1 MNKKIERAKITF
13 EKKAKAIHG
22 DKYDYSE
29 VEYIKSSI
37 KVKIKCK
44 KCQTEFWQ
52 TPNNHLNG
60 QGCPKCKLYKLKYNQ
75 QKTFDDFVA
84 DAIKIHGDIYKY
96 IKNTYDGAKHK
107 MKILCKKCNKYFYQ
121 TPDKHLIGHGCPK
134 CSVELSH
141 KKQLKSRDQFLIEA
155 KQVHNDKYDYSMVEY
170 LGRNVPILVKC
181 NECGQIFKIRPCQ
194 HLRGQGCLFCH
205 RRISKGERKVAEFF
219 EKHEIKYIEQKKFK
233 DCIYKQS
240 LLFDFYLPDYNACIE
255 YQGKQHYFI
264 STLFDKT
271 TKSFEERQIRDQ
283 IKKKYCENNNIKL
296 VEIRY
301 DEDIEKKLELE
312 ILNKIM

>member
-121 TPDKHLIGHGCPK
+121 TPDKHLIGHGCP
-134 CSVELSH
+134 
-141 KKQLKSRDQFLIEA
+141 
-155 KQVHNDKYDYSMVEY
+155 
-170 LGRNVPILVKC
+170 NVMS
-181 NECGQIFKIRPCQ
+181 N
-194 HLRGQGCLFCH
+194 
-205 RRISKGERKVAEFF
+205 
-219 EKHEIKYIEQKKFK
+219 
-233 DCIYKQS
+233 
-240 LLFDFYLPDYNACIE
+240 
-255 YQGKQHYFI
+255 
-264 STLFDKT
+264 
-271 TKSFEERQIRDQ
+271 
-283 IKKKYCENNNIKL
+283 
-296 VEIRY
+296 
-301 DEDIEKKLELE
+301 
-312 ILNKIM
+312 